1 MTRSASPAASSTA
14 RTRAKADAHCF
25 AETPSKE
32 IAPTT
37 SRRRFFF
44 SASFA
49 AYAKEHA
56 SAAHAT
62 SDGDRACSS
71 IDSTYAFNEP
81 APADSMISETPF
93 TTKAA
98 SRSEGS
104 ASDVFDAN
112 VATLRFVAKSPSSA
126 ATPRFRARSARGS
139 LFCLTYTENAR
150 SCVSARCEACFS
162 SRARAFAASSSG
174 VFVASSFS
182 PRGSGSGGFSDLAG
196 GFFPSLAAAS
206 AAAARSAA
214 SFSARSAASFSARSF
229 AAFCFL
235 RAFWRSSLE
244 SAASAASS
252 AAAASAGGSSCTETY
267 AVINPRAA
275 SRNLG
280 LSYSASSCLS
290 ISTYE
295 RSVILRMQ

>member
-1 MTRSASPAASSTA
+1 
-14 RTRAKADAHCF
+14 
-25 AETPSKE
+25 
-32 IAPTT
+32 
-37 SRRRFFF
+37 
-44 SASFA
+44 
-49 AYAKEHA
+49 
-56 SAAHAT
+56 
-62 SDGDRACSS
+62 
-71 IDSTYAFNEP
+71 
-81 APADSMISETPF
+81 MISETPF

-104 ASDVFDAN
+104 ASDVFDAKKT
-112 VATLRFVAKSPSSA
+112 TLRRVAKSPLSA
-126 ATPRFRARSARGS
+126 ATPRFKARNARGS

-162 SRARAFAASSSG
+162 SNAKAFKASSSG

-214 SFSARSAASFSARSF
+214 SFSARSF

-244 SAASAASS
+244 RAASKASS

-267 AVINPRAA
+267 VVINPLVA

-280 LSYSASSCLS
+280 LSYSASSALS